1 MKYLVQL
8 HPDTSDT
15 FFEEVHINVIHH
27 YEIMQQYLVELDD
40 EKYSLLIHNPDVL
53 HIERDHNDNSI

>member
-8 HPDTSDT
+8 HPDASDT
-15 FFEEVHINVIHH
+15 FFEEAHINVIHH
-27 YEIMQQYLVELDD
+27 YETIQQYLVELDD
-40 EKYSLLIHNPDVL
+40 EIYSLLIHNPDVL